1 MFCLLLP
8 KIAAISYI
16 LNIKAF
22 RTFFKVVVK
31 PMVYADK

>member
-1 MFCLLLP
+1 V
-8 KIAAISYI
+8 AISYI

-31 PMVYADK
+31 PMVYADKWLCICWL